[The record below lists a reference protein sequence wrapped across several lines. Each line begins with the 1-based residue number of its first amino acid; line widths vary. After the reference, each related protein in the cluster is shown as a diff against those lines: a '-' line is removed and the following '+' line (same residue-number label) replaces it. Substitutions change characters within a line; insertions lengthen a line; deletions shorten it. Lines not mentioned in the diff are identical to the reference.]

1 MNFSSILGLAV
12 ALVVFTGGV
21 VTSTSN
27 WKIYLNSHAFFI
39 VFGGTLA
46 ATLVS
51 FPLPHLIKISKIFI
65 KKILGQN
72 AAPHLRVIEEI
83 VQLSQGLQSNEEFLR
98 LNQESIKNPFLKEAV
113 QLQIEGGIANSKI
126 DEILRKRAEVHF
138 VRYEE
143 EAHMFKTVARFP
155 PAFGLLGAVLGMIA
169 LMTGLGSPDSFKQI
183 GPAMA
188 MAMVATMYGIALAN
202 FIFIPLGENLS
213 KLNKE
218 DHLMRNIVIDG
229 LKLLRDREH
238 PIVAEEHL
246 KSYLLT
252 TERRKLS
259 TPRSAA

>member
-1 MNFSSILGLAV
+1 MNFSSILGLGI
-12 ALVVFTGGV
+12 ALVVFVGGV
-21 VTSTSN
+21 VSSTTN
-27 WKIYLNSHAFFI
+27 WKIYLNPHAFFI

-51 FPLPHLIKISKIFI
+51 FPLSHLFKISKIFFR
-65 KKILGQN
+65 KIVGKHG
-72 AAPHLRVIEEI
+72 APHLRVIEEI
-83 VQLSQGLQSNEEFLR
+83 VQLSQGSQTNDEFLR
-98 LNQESIKNPFLKEAV
+98 QNQETIKNHFLKEAV
-113 QLQIEGGIANSKI
+113 QIQMAGGIPNKTI
-126 DEILRKRAEVHF
+126 DEILKKRAEVYY

-143 EAHMFKTVARFP
+143 EANMFKTMARFP
-155 PAFGLLGAVLGMIA
+155 PAFGLLGAVVGMIA

-202 FIFIPLGENLS
+202 FLFIPLGENLS

-229 LKLLRDREH
+229 LKLLRERQH
-238 PIVAEEHL
+238 PLIVEEHL
-246 KSYLLT
+246 KSYLLVA
-252 TERRKLS
+252 ERKNLS